1 MGRGIGDDS
10 GWGWGGA
17 VLVEGGYGGYLLDR
31 LKKGPI

>member
-1 MGRGIGDDS
+1 MIRGG
-10 GWGWGGA
+10 GGGA